1 MGFKKD
7 GLHHPFFIYNTNN
20 EHLRRTPYGG
30 ATSPA
35 HPRGWA
41 SIGYREMFIDEAQ
54 IWVKAGD
61 GGNGCLSFRREKFI
75 PKGGPDG
82 GDGGRGG
89 SVYFQAVKNLD
100 TLLDFAGKH
109 HWHAQNGQ
117 PGSGAN
123 KHGADGQDLI
133 INVPPGTLIYDVDLD
148 LLLKDLNKA
157 GAKVRICRGGKGG
170 RGNKAFATSTNQAP
184 RQTEAGKKGQERN
197 IRLELKLIADVG
209 LVGMPNAGKSTLISR
224 CSAARP
230 KIADYPFTTIEP
242 VLGIVEL
249 SDFRRFVMADIPGLI
264 EGAHNGA
271 GLGFAFLK
279 HIERTRII
287 VHILD
292 IMPTVGSDPVE
303 NYKAL
308 RSELEQYSKTLAQK
322 EEVVVANKI
331 DLDPDGKIVK
341 KLRKKLNK
349 KITPI
354 SAVTGAGIKELSE
367 LLWQKVKE
375 SKK

>member
-1 MGFKKD
+1 
-7 GLHHPFFIYNTNN
+7 
-20 EHLRRTPYGG
+20 
-30 ATSPA
+30 
-35 HPRGWA
+35 
-41 SIGYREMFIDEAQ
+41 MFIDEAK

-61 GGNGCLSFRREKFI
+61 GGNGCVSFRHEKFI

-89 SVYFQAVKNLD
+89 SVYLQTVKNLD

-109 HWHAQNGQ
+109 HWRAENGQ
-117 PGSGAN
+117 PGSGNN
-123 KHGADGQDLI
+123 KHGADGEDLI

-148 LLLKDLNKA
+148 LLLKDLNEV
-157 GAKVRICRGGKGG
+157 GMKVRVCRGGRGG
-170 RGNKAFATSTNQAP
+170 KGNKAFATPTNQTP
-184 RQTEAGKKGQERN
+184 RHADPGKKGQERN
-197 IRLELKLIADVG
+197 LRLELKLIADVG

-230 KIADYPFTTIEP
+230 KIADYPFTTVEP

-264 EGAHNGA
+264 EGAHGGA
-271 GLGFAFLK
+271 GLGFEFLK

-292 IMPTVGSDPVE
+292 IMPTDGSDPAE
-303 NYKAL
+303 NYYAL
-308 RSELEQYSKTLAQK
+308 RRELEQYSKALAQK
-322 EEVVVANKI
+322 TEIIVANKI
-331 DLDPDGKIVK
+331 DLDPDGKVVK
-341 KLRKKLNK
+341 DLRNKLNK
-349 KITPI
+349 TIYPI
-354 SAVTGAGIKELSE
+354 SAVTGSGAKELTE

-375 SKK
+375 TKAAAEQ